1 MSRFKKPAD
10 TQFLFA
16 PLRAAHEAGE
26 TVKRDRKSP
35 VSHVTVLMDAQQLL
49 QFPAFEET
57 KALVDTIGEYYD
69 MLPFNGNK
77 ILKTNIDKDIE
88 WYQAVMALCT
98 AIKEFVLENC
108 TKVNQWYG

>member
-16 PLRAAHEAGE
+16 PLRAAHESGE